1 MNRRTFLKTLGL
13 AGAGA
18 ACASAAPAP
27 AAQAASSAF
36 AAPAAGDQATLFD
49 LSKCIGCGACVEACR
64 EANADRYPEPAKP
77 FPPMYPADRAKPE
90 DWSDKRDV
98 DDRLTPY
105 NWLYVQH
112 FQVEHEGQAV
122 ELHMPRRCMHCT
134 NPPCAN
140 LCPWG
145 ACAKE
150 DDGAVAIAADLCLGG
165 AKCRSVCPWHIPQR
179 QTGVGLYLDLL
190 PSLAGNG
197 VMYKCDRCAPRRAR
211 GELPACIEACPMQ
224 VQSIGPRAEMV
235 AKAREL
241 AASIRGHI
249 YGLDEN
255 GGTNTLYVSPV
266 PFAALAAAAPQGPGR
281 PGLARVGDSMADSNK
296 LAAAVFLAPVA
307 GLAAGAR
314 QAWRAWTGKGDA
326 RPGADAAGKPAAG
339 AGRPGSAPGQTGA
352 EGQTKP
358 WENRHAD

>member
-18 ACASAAPAP
+18 ACASAAAPIAKGAP
-27 AAQAASSAF
+27 AAPSAPPSSR
-36 AAPAAGDQATLFD
+36 AGDQATLFD
-49 LSKCIGCGACVEACR
+49 LSRCVGCGACVEACR
-64 EANADRYPEPAKP
+64 EANADRHPEPQKP
-77 FPPMYPADRAKPE
+77 FPPMIPRDRAKPE

-105 NWLYVQH
+105 NWLFVQH
-112 FQVEHEGQAV
+112 VAVEHGGRAV
-122 ELHMPRRCMHCT
+122 ELHMPRRCMHCE

-150 DDGAVAIAADLCLGG
+150 GDGAVSIAADLCLGG
-165 AKCRSVCPWHIPQR
+165 AKCRTVCPWHIPQR
-179 QTGVGLYLDLL
+179 QTGVGLYLDLM

-211 GELPACIEACPMQ
+211 GELPACIEACPFG
-224 VQSIGPRAEMV
+224 VQSIGPREEMV
-235 AKAREL
+235 AKARDL
-241 AASIRGHI
+241 AAAMPGFI
-249 YGLDEN
+249 YGLEEN
-255 GGTNTLYVSPV
+255 GGTNTIYVSPV
-266 PFAALAAAAPQGPGR
+266 PFETLAAAAPPAPGR

-307 GLAAGAR
+307 GLVAGAR
-314 QAWRAWTGKGDA
+314 QAWRAWTGKADA
-326 RPGADAAGKPAAG
+326 RPSQVDTGKEDG
-339 AGRPGSAPGQTGA
+339 
-352 EGQTKP
+352 
-358 WENRHAD
+358 HAQD

>member
-1 MNRRTFLKTLGL
+1 MNRRDFLKALGL

-18 ACASAAPAP
+18 ACTVPASAVQAAPI
-27 AAQAASSAF
+27 AASS
-36 AAPAAGDQATLFD
+36 PGGDQATLFD
-49 LSKCIGCGACVEACR
+49 LSQCVGCGACVEACR
-64 EANADRYPEPAKP
+64 EANANRFPEPLKP
-77 FPPMYPADRAKPE
+77 FPPMVPTNRAKPE
-90 DWSDKRDV
+90 DWSDKRGV

-105 NWLYVQH
+105 NWLFVQH
-112 FQVEHEGQAV
+112 FAVEHEGRAV
-122 ELHMPRRCMHCT
+122 ELHMPRRCMHCE

-150 DDGAVAIAADLCLGG
+150 DDGAVEISAELCLGG
-165 AKCRSVCPWHIPQR
+165 AKCRTVCPWHIPQR

-211 GELPACIEACPMQ
+211 GELPACIEACPFG
-224 VQSIGPRAEMV
+224 VQSIGPREEMI

-241 AASIRGHI
+241 AAAMPGFI

-255 GGTNTLYVSPV
+255 GGTNTIYVSPV
-266 PFAALAAAAPQGPGR
+266 PFETLAAAAPPAPGR
-281 PGLARVGDSMADSNK
+281 PGLARVGDSMADSNT

-307 GLAAGAR
+307 GLLAGAR
-314 QAWRAWTGKGDA
+314 QAWRAWTGQADA
-326 RPGADAAGKPAAG
+326 RAAKREAPAKEDGHDA
-339 AGRPGSAPGQTGA
+339 
-352 EGQTKP
+352 
-358 WENRHAD
+358 

>member
-18 ACASAAPAP
+18 ACASAASAV
-27 AAQAASSAF
+27 QAAPSAPPSS
-36 AAPAAGDQATLFD
+36 PRAGDQATLFD
-49 LSKCIGCGACVEACR
+49 LSKCVGCGACVEACR

-77 FPPMYPADRAKPE
+77 FPTMYPTGRAKPE

-112 FQVEHEGQAV
+112 FEVEHQGQTV
-122 ELHMPRRCMHCT
+122 ELHMPRRCMHCE

-150 DDGAVAIAADLCLGG
+150 GDGAVSIAADLCLGG

-179 QTGVGLYLDLL
+179 QTGVGLYLDIL

-211 GELPACIEACPMQ
+211 GELPACIEACPFG
-224 VQSIGPRAEMV
+224 VQSIGPRQEMA

-241 AASIRGHI
+241 AASMHGFI
-249 YGLDEN
+249 YGLEEN
-255 GGTNTLYVSPV
+255 GGTNTIYVSPV
-266 PFAALAAAAPQGPGR
+266 PFETLAAVAPQAPGR
-281 PGLARVGDSMADSNK
+281 PGLGKVADSMADSNK
-296 LAAAVFLAPVA
+296 LAAAVLLAPVA
-307 GLAAGAR
+307 GLVAGAR
-314 QAWRAWTGKGDA
+314 QAWRAWSGKDDA
-326 RPGADAAGKPAAG
+326 RAAQ
-339 AGRPGSAPGQTGA
+339 RT
-352 EGQTKP
+352 ED
-358 WENRHAD
+358 RHDG